1 MEARTDRLPRR
12 RQFATLGG
20 LLPLTLPG
28 DASDGAV
35 RAALARHLEVLPW
48 QLHLLPASQP
58 GEPES
63 VVVAASFALHC
74 QGCGLKLECSCD
86 SAESLCACVA
96 AQALQAEDDHDHL
109 CELCLYTEN
118 LRSHRCGRRDC
129 LVCYEARGESA
140 AASRPRRRPS
150 GFRRSAPRSPSWRG
164 PGFLPEFDDEDDD
177 ASGGRRS

>member
-1 MEARTDRLPRR
+1 MEARTDQLPRW

-35 RAALARHLEVLPW
+35 REVLARHLEVLPW
-48 QLHLLPASQP
+48 QLHLFPASQP

-74 QGCGLKLECSCD
+74 AGCGLKLECSCD

-96 AQALQAEDDHDHL
+96 AQALQAEDYHL
-109 CELCLYTEN
+109 CELCLYTED
-118 LRSHRCGRRDC
+118 RSHRCGRRDC
-129 LVCYEARGESA
+129 LVCYEAGDESA
-140 AASRPRRRPS
+140 AAGRPRRRPR

-164 PGFLPEFDDEDDD
+164 PGFLPEYDDEDDN
-177 ASGGRRS
+177 ASVGRRS

>member
-12 RQFATLGG
+12 QFATFGG
-20 LLPLTLPG
+20 LLPFTLPG

-48 QLHLLPASQP
+48 QLHLFPASQP

-86 SAESLCACVA
+86 SAETLCACVA
-96 AQALQAEDDHDHL
+96 AQAPQAEDDHL
-109 CELCLYTEN
+109 CEFCMYTED
-118 LRSHRCGRRDC
+118 LRRHPCGRRGC
-129 LVCYEARGESA
+129 LICYDYGGESA
-140 AASRPRRRPS
+140 AASRPRRRPR

-164 PGFLPEFDDEDDD
+164 PGFLPEFDDDDD
-177 ASGGRRS
+177 DHASVGRRS